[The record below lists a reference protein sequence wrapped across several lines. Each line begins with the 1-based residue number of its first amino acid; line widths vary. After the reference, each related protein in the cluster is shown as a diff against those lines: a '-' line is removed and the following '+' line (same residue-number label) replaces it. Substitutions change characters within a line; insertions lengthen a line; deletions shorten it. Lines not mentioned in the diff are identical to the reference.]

1 MASKI
6 IYERF
11 LWFHNQAREGRYPNT
26 GTLAVQFE
34 ISRKTAQ
41 RDVSFMINRLFAPLV
56 YVPEKRGF
64 MYEDA
69 SYELPGSWLSEEEL
83 TSLIISYRLAS
94 AIPGKA
100 LKTSLK
106 AFLDQILSLHTGKRS
121 ISLTGLTE
129 KVSVKNIG
137 YSLADGRIFQQVLDA
152 LLQDRPVNIEYYSPH
167 KNQSTLR
174 DILPL
179 HLLHYMGSWHII
191 AHCALRGGI
200 RDFALS
206 RIRMIRPC
214 DAVIS
219 ADVSPLS
226 VKEYIREN
234 FGILSGSEISEVC
247 IRFSAEIAPWIAEQV
262 WHPRQRVEQT
272 PDGSLRLSFPVAD
285 FREIKREILKH
296 GSYAEVISPPGLRDE
311 VKKEIERMKNL
322 YW

>member
-11 LWFHNQAREGRYPNT
+11 LWFHNQAKEGRYPNT
-26 GTLAVQFE
+26 GMLAMKFE

-83 TSLIISYRLAS
+83 TSLIVSYRLAS
-94 AIPGKA
+94 TIPDKA

-106 AFLDQILSLHTGKRS
+106 GFLGQILSLHSRKGS
-121 ISLTGLTE
+121 ISVTGLSE
-129 KVSVKNIG
+129 KVSVKNIE
-137 YSLADGRIFQQVLDA
+137 YSLSEGRIFQQGLDA
-152 LLQDRPVNIEYYSPH
+152 LLQDRPVSIEYYSPH
-167 KNQSTLR
+167 NKESTLR

-191 AHCALRGGI
+191 AHCALRGEI

-219 ADVSPLS
+219 AEVAASS
-226 VKEYIREN
+226 IKEYIREN
-234 FGILSGSEISEVC
+234 FGILSGNEISEVC

-262 WHPRQRVEQT
+262 WHPRQKAEKA
-272 PDGSLRLSFPVAD
+272 PDGSLCLSFPVAD

-296 GSYAEVISPPGLRDE
+296 GSHAEVVSPAGLRDE
-311 VKKEIERMKNL
+311 VKEEIEKMKDL

>member
-11 LWFHNQAREGRYPNT
+11 LWFHNQAKEVRYPNA
-26 GTLAVQFE
+26 GTLAARFE

-83 TSLIISYRLAS
+83 TSLIVSYRLAS
-94 AIPGKA
+94 TIPDKA

-106 AFLDQILSLHTGKRS
+106 AFLCQILSQHSPKRPVS
-121 ISLTGLTE
+121 VTGLGE
-129 KVSVKNIG
+129 KVSVKNIE
-137 YSLADGRIFQQVLDA
+137 YSLADGKIFQQVLDA
-152 LLQDRPVNIEYYSPH
+152 LLQDRPVSIEYYSPH
-167 KNQSTLR
+167 TDACTLR

-191 AHCALRGGI
+191 AHCSLRGEI
-200 RDFALS
+200 RDFVLS
-206 RIRMIRPC
+206 RIRTIGIC
-214 DAVIS
+214 DASIS
-219 ADVSPLS
+219 ARVTPSS
-226 VKEYIREN
+226 VKDYIREN
-234 FGILSGSEISEVC
+234 FGIFSGKEVREVA

-262 WHPRQRVEQT
+262 WHPRQKAERA
-272 PDGSLRLSFPVAD
+272 PDGSLSLTFPVAD

-296 GSYAEVISPPGLRDE
+296 GSNAEVIAPLSLRDE
-311 VKKEIERMKNL
+311 IKKEIEKMKNL